1 MDQRDIQ
8 HRIDEILKKCVIMR
22 ANLGT
27 KTSLDVGS
35 VETAKQLE
43 AQWLKEVNELSPEQY
58 SLLVPSQSED

>member
-1 MDQRDIQ
+1 
-8 HRIDEILKKCVIMR
+8 MR

>member
-1 MDQRDIQ
+1 MDKRHTQQ
-8 HRIDEILKKCVIMR
+8 RIDEILKKCVIMR

-27 KTSLDVGS
+27 KTALDVGS

-58 SLLVPSQSED
+58 SLLAPRQSED